1 MGCLFGWLGS
11 AVLAESPPAL
21 LPTPNLLAR
30 GGVGRDS
37 LGAVWVMLSSRQHVD
52 VLPTPS

>member
-30 GGVGRDS
+30 GGVGETA
-37 LGAVWVMLSSRQHVD
+37 L
-52 VLPTPS
+52 VLCG